1 MIEYIANNILLSCTI
16 VLTFLLLVSFLT
28 TRWKIKAKQ
37 VVESICLGISIVFGI
52 LLIFSIGYTSY
63 PNWNIGW
70 TILLALV
77 SGPIVGI
84 VIYGIRY
91 AIICLW
97 IEIQYKIFHK

>member
-28 TRWKIKAKQ
+28 SGWAIKTKH
-37 VVESICLGISIVFGI
+37 VVETICLGISIVFGI
-52 LLIFSIGYTSY
+52 LLIFSLGYTSY
-63 PNWNIGW
+63 PNWNVGW

-77 SGPIVGI
+77 SGPVLGF
-84 VIYGIRY
+84 VIYGVRY
-91 AIICLW
+91 GIICLW